1 MIYTERIINH
11 RYMIYI
17 LTKSTSWRSC
27 VYNLQHHS
35 YNSIIVKLESRP
47 LISLILY
54 HGWILNMKEFCF
66 LVKNIKGIEKIWN
79 RTSHA
84 LQLPFNS
91 CTNQQACLPVHTY
104 IHDQIL
110 HSATDDD
117 ADTHQHHTSWT
128 KQIIWRKVIHWKHIH
143 YRYKTYFSLWVWGK
157 HINNIENTTR

>member
-54 HGWILNMKEFCF
+54 HGWILNMKEFRF

-117 ADTHQHHTSWT
+117 TDTRSASHLLDKTNYLKKGHPL
-128 KQIIWRKVIHWKHIH
+128 KAYPLQIQDIFQSV
-143 YRYKTYFSLWVWGK
+143 SL
-157 HINNIENTTR
+157 R